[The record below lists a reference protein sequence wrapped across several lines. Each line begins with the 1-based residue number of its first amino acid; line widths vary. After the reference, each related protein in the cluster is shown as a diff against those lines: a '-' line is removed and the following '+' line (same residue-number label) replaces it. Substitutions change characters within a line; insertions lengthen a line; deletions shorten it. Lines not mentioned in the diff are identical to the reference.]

1 MRGSMLV
8 FLVLGMTAG
17 LTVFW
22 RRVFLVCTTIYFFAT
37 AEFVSPFLFFSG
49 ALFAEISLAQLAWQ
63 SNMPKSILDEKEP
76 PTCRTWKRLV
86 RDYWPGALAV
96 FALYLATSPPEHFER
111 AAYSRA
117 IRMVFQR
124 YIVPRG
130 GSSQLVYRVN
140 KKDKSI
146 DLSVRSQEYFS

>member
-1 MRGSMLV
+1 MLV

-22 RRVFLVCTTIYFFAT
+22 RRVFLVFTTVYFFAS

-49 ALFAEISLAQLAWQ
+49 AIFAEISLAQLARQ
-63 SNMPKSILDEKEP
+63 SNISKSILGGKEP

-86 RDYWPGALAV
+86 RHYWPGALAV
-96 FALYLATSPPEHFER
+96 FALYIASSPPEYVER

-117 IRMVFQR
+117 IWMVFQR
-124 YIVPRG
+124 YIVPSG
-130 GSSQLVYRVN
+130 GG
-140 KKDKSI
+140 
-146 DLSVRSQEYFS
+146 F